1 MTLVRGNESSPPV
14 EEDIHQV
21 AQRSRRLI
29 RHPPASCKRG
39 REPFQRTA
47 ALGQRAE
54 TRVQPRSGSAGGGAG
69 RWQVPGAAE
78 RRRSG
83 LEESAMRS
91 PRKEESRR
99 GGDGLAMGTGETSGV
114 TARVAGVCVA
124 CGRAACVVWE
134 LWEGEGEVLA
144 GGGCRGGVAAP
155 AACASPLA

>member
-1 MTLVRGNESSPPV
+1 
-14 EEDIHQV
+14 
-21 AQRSRRLI
+21 
-29 RHPPASCKRG
+29 
-39 REPFQRTA
+39 
-47 ALGQRAE
+47 
-54 TRVQPRSGSAGGGAG
+54 
-69 RWQVPGAAE
+69 
-78 RRRSG
+78 
-83 LEESAMRS
+83 MRS

-155 AACASPLA
+155 AVRFATGIVGRGLRPEGRKGYQAINTRPSK